1 MNTPI
6 AELIANKLANGL
18 PHPGN
23 KQAGE
28 EPVTIRLPLFRMASM
43 PAEMYQQVE
52 QTVKMLAEAI
62 VYAIETDGE
71 SEIVKRSELQALRD
85 ELAQLK
91 GVKP

>member
-1 MNTPI
+1 MNADI
-6 AELIANKLANGL
+6 ADLIANKLTNGL

-23 KQAGE
+23 KESGE
-28 EPVTIRLPLFRMASM
+28 EPVTIRLPLFKMASM

-52 QTVKMLAEAI
+52 HTVKMLSEAI
-62 VYAIETDGE
+62 VYVIETEGE

-91 GVKP
+91 GNK